1 MRLGNPLLWAAC
13 FLVCALAAGCGVVGS
28 AASPPPAT
36 ATATGSGDAKNVV
49 LSTATDHYL
58 GVIDNQMPKSYAQ
71 AQAFSKAT
79 GAKINIVA
87 YYSGWTESL
96 QSTFLE
102 TAWKHGAVTMVD
114 MDPYSRQS
122 AMQEIADGK
131 YDWYLYQ
138 FAHAIVTFGHPV
150 IINFAH
156 EMNGSWFHY
165 GYKYVKPATFIAA
178 FRHIHTIFEM
188 AGASNVTWLWTV
200 NVPSGT
206 QTGPIAQF
214 YPGDAYVDWIGI
226 DGYDWQGDRTFDQ
239 TFGSTI
245 EQVKAITKKP
255 ILISET
261 SVVHGPNS
269 AMQVASWLQGIKA
282 NHLLGFVWYNVDKS
296 GYKNTGDTHD
306 WELQDNP
313 AELAAFR
320 SALSAY
326 VG

>member
-1 MRLGNPLLWAAC
+1 MRVGKPLSWAAG
-13 FLVCALAAGCGVVGS
+13 FLVCALVAGCGVIRT
-28 AASPPPAT
+28 AATPPPAAGT
-36 ATATGSGDAKNVV
+36 ASFGDAKDAL
-49 LSTATDHYL
+49 LSTAADHYI
-58 GVIDNQMPKSYAQ
+58 GIIDSQMPKSYAQ
-71 AQAFSKAT
+71 AQAFSEAT

-96 QSTFLE
+96 QANFLKD
-102 TAWKHGAVTMVD
+102 AWQHGAVTMVD
-114 MDPYSRQS
+114 MDPYGGQS

-138 FAHAIVTFGHPV
+138 FAHAIANFGHPV
-150 IINFAH
+150 IINFGH
-156 EMNGSWFHY
+156 EMNGSWSSY
-165 GYKYVKPATFIAA
+165 GYKHVEPATFVAA
-178 FRHIHTIFEM
+178 FRHVHEIFGM
-188 AGASNVTWLWTV
+188 AGADNATWVWAV

-206 QTGPIAQF
+206 QTGSIAQF

-226 DGYDWQGDRTFDQ
+226 DGYDWQGDRTFGQ

-245 EQVKAITKKP
+245 DQVKAITKKP

-269 AMQVASWLQGIKA
+269 AMQVTSWLQGMKA
-282 NHLLGFVWYNVDKS
+282 DHLLGFVWYNVDKS
-296 GYKNTGDTHD
+296 NYKNTGDTHD

-313 AELAAFR
+313 PELAAFR

-326 VG
+326 AG